1 MKFKLKDINN
11 LYKKHILYYCGGF
24 LLCIL
29 YSTYGLPIL
38 ENILPICFLLILLIG
53 ISHGALDHE
62 KGKKLFKIYK
72 INNIFYFYLSY
83 ILIAILVTLLWYKLP
98 TFTLFLFLCVASY
111 HFGKEDSIYSN
122 ANNLVLFT
130 IKGSFII
137 FAPIFINYEETL
149 NIFSLL
155 NANNDIFIGFLN
167 IFEPNNMKL
176 FLIFIIFYLLI
187 NFLIYGLYLQL
198 LGLIDLIVIFVLNS
212 LFSTI
217 FAFTFYFCFMHSIR
231 HIISM
236 ILEEK
241 IAISAFIIKA
251 MPLTLL
257 TGIIFITSGWI
268 IALNN
273 FTLDEAIIQV
283 IFIGLA
289 SLTFPH
295 ILLEYLLEK
304 NEKKS

>member
-176 FLIFIIFYLLI
+176 FLIFIIFYLS
-187 NFLIYGLYLQL
+187 L
-198 LGLIDLIVIFVLNS
+198 L
-212 LFSTI
+212 
-217 FAFTFYFCFMHSIR
+217 
-231 HIISM
+231 
-236 ILEEK
+236 
-241 IAISAFIIKA
+241 
-251 MPLTLL
+251 
-257 TGIIFITSGWI
+257 
-268 IALNN
+268 IALVSSSSK
-273 FTLDEAIIQV
+273 LYQLIKIKCQSKK
-283 IFIGLA
+283 I
-289 SLTFPH
+289 
-295 ILLEYLLEK
+295 YLIK
-304 NEKKS
+304 